1 MITDESE
8 VINNL
13 SARTDDQI
21 KVSAPLSQS
30 SAPQVLAGAETG
42 DLVPANVAELTAS
55 VVNGL
60 TASTVTLLTASGV
73 NPEKSAQSE
82 KEPCIPEDELAMWV
96 EFKKTK
102 SLQIREQLILK
113 YAHFVKYVSG
123 RMKINLPDY
132 IDFED
137 LVSWGTFGL
146 INAVDKFDF
155 NMNIKFVTYA
165 TKRIRGAIID
175 GLRLLDWVPRAVR
188 TQSRQLSNALYELE
202 MKLGHFPSD
211 DELSEH
217 LGLSPEEIEKMQHDE
232 YRSLVVSLDE
242 VYTED
247 TSGEVSSKYQLV
259 ENIAAKNPEISI
271 ESDEVREVV
280 IEAIG
285 KLSDQEKLVITLYY
299 YNELTLKEIANVM
312 SLSESRVSQLHTK
325 SILRLRGRLS
335 RLKKDIY

>member
-1 MITDESE
+1 MSTGGPDIQD
-8 VINNL
+8 NL
-13 SARTDDQI
+13 SEDIRSLLDSVTGRKPAAGGDDRPAPSAGAPSPGDGSASVDAP
-21 KVSAPLSQS
+21 VSAD
-30 SAPQVLAGAETG
+30 T
-42 DLVPANVAELTAS
+42 PAS
-55 VVNGL
+55 PD
-60 TASTVTLLTASGV
+60 ASGREQASGGGDKGPCLTPEELELWV
-73 NPEKSAQSE
+73 N
-82 KEPCIPEDELAMWV
+82 
-96 EFKKTK
+96 FKKTK

-113 YAHFVKYVSG
+113 YAHFVKYVAG
-123 RMKINLPDY
+123 RIKINLPDY

-146 INAVDKFDF
+146 INAVDKYDF

-188 TQSRQLSNALYELE
+188 TQTRQLSNALYELE
-202 MKLGHFPSD
+202 MKLGHFPTD
-211 DELSEH
+211 EELSTH
-217 LGLSPEEIEKMQHDE
+217 LGVSPEEVEKMQHDE
-232 YRSLVVSLDE
+232 YRSIIVSLDE

-247 TSGEVSSKYQLV
+247 TSGEVASKYQLV

-280 IEAIG
+280 IDAIG
-285 KLSDQEKLVITLYY
+285 RLSDQEKLVITLYY